1 MGCPGNINI
10 YWKCFPVWLLILFL
24 RLSADDY
31 VHLRMLPLL
40 AEISVATPMISIY
53 IYVITI
59 VGAILSVISSAL
71 STFGYSVFIPA
82 ALAISGAIAA
92 WGSYHQL
99 EQKLFK
105 KNVAAH
111 QLRCVSKV
119 ILYLIFTNL

>member
-1 MGCPGNINI
+1 
-10 YWKCFPVWLLILFL
+10 
-24 RLSADDY
+24 
-31 VHLRMLPLL
+31 MLPLL

-53 IYVITI
+53 IYIITI

-71 STFGYSVFIPA
+71 STFGFSVFIPA
-82 ALAISGAIAA
+82 ALAVSGAIAA

-119 ILYLIFTNL
+119 SDCILNYLSFVYIIDVIMVGWLDYD